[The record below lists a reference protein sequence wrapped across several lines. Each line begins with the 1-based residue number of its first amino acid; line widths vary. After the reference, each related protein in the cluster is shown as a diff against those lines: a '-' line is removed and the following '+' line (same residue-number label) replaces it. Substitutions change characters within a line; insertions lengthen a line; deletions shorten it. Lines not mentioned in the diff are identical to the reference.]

1 MAYLEACSVDTA
13 ADHEYGHDSQ
23 KDPKLHQLHF
33 IAPGSVVRD
42 LAVYILYIMYGLGR
56 AIRRF

>member
-33 IAPGSVVRD
+33 VAPGSVVRD
-42 LAVYILYIMYGLGR
+42 LAVYIMYGLGR